1 MFSQFSDILARAFLV
16 PSRPASPPS
25 HAPPPQTSESGSI
38 SVYNNGRGIPIEMHS
53 KEKVWV
59 PELIFGHLLTS
70 SNYNDKEKK
79 TTGGR
84 NGYGAKLANIFSTEF
99 TVETA
104 HSKSGQQYKQVFSD
118 NMTKGHG
125 KGKVKKNEKGE
136 NWTKITFTPDLAR
149 FGMTELDDDIIALMT
164 RRVYDMAGVSKGV
177 KVSYN
182 GKRIPINTFKDYCD
196 MVLANSGHD
205 FPVVHEIV
213 NDRWEVCMTV
223 STEGFQQ
230 VSFVNSIATTKGGTH
245 VNHVTDLLVKQLAPI
260 IKKKNKSAQV
270 KPHQIKSHLWVFV
283 NCLIENPTFDSQTKE
298 THTLAASKMG
308 SKCTLSPKFMKEV
321 GKTGVVDNILV
332 WAKVKSQEL
341 MGRKTGGAK
350 RSKLTGIA
358 KLEDANS
365 AGTKDSLKCTLIL
378 TEGDSAKSLAVSG
391 LSVIGRDHFGVFPL
405 KGKPL
410 NVREA
415 THSQIMANTE
425 IKSIIEIMGL
435 QIGKSYDDE
444 KELKKL
450 RYGRIMI
457 MADQDQDGSHIKG
470 LLINFIHHFWPSL
483 LHKDGFLLEF
493 ITPIVKASKGK
504 AVHTFFTLPEYETWC
519 EEQTSLKG
527 WAIKYYKGLGTS
539 TAKEAKEYFSEMD
552 EHQKAFE
559 YTGEDDDTAIDMAF
573 SKKKIE
579 ERKTWL
585 RGFKPGTF
593 LDHSVQTIPYSDF
606 INQELILFSMA
617 DNVRSIPSMVDGF
630 KPGQRKVLFACFKK
644 NLTKDIK
651 VAQLAGYIS
660 EHSAYH
666 HGEMS
671 LNGTIVNMAQTHIG
685 SNNVAL
691 LYPSGQFGT
700 RLQGGKDSASPR
712 YIFTRLQMVSRMIF
726 HPNDDQLLTTLEDD
740 GQSIEPLWYLPVVP
754 MVLVNGSDGIGT
766 GWSSKVPTFNPRE
779 IVENLRLRMRGEPM
793 TELLPWFRN
802 FKGNVEADAKKKDR
816 FRIRGTC
823 TKIDETTIEITE
835 LPVREWTQDYKMFL
849 EGLLTGEEAPGVGVS
864 KAKAAKAAP
873 KAPSIKDFKEY
884 HTDTTVKFV
893 LTLTEE
899 QMQAA
904 ETFGLDKKFKME
916 TTITTSNMVLFDSE
930 GRLKK
935 YSTANEIM
943 EDFYTLR
950 LSYYQKRK
958 DHLAEKLT
966 EEYTRLDN
974 KVRFILALI
983 NDTLKIRNRPKAE
996 LLADMKGKGFTAFPK
1011 QKKTPTAGSTDEQD
1025 DEVDEDAAPGASDYD
1040 YLLSMPFWSLTME
1053 KVDEFKSKR
1062 AQKEDELDALLA
1074 QSPEDIWNTDL
1085 DALSEELDILDATY
1099 ESDEKTARKMAKAA
1113 QSGKG
1118 GKKKAK
1124 KTKKKKGGWDSDDSA
1139 GESEEEEDD
1148 WAPAAKKAKKKA
1160 PAAAAAKKVAAPAPV
1175 VAKPLVRPRSP
1186 TKVIEEDAAT
1196 MSPAPKAAKKTA
1208 SGAAARKKAAPK
1220 KAAPKKVE
1228 EDKRCSMPV

>member
-1 MFSQFSDILARAFLV
+1 
-16 PSRPASPPS
+16 
-25 HAPPPQTSESGSI
+25 
-38 SVYNNGRGIPIEMHS
+38 
-53 KEKVWV
+53 
-59 PELIFGHLLTS
+59 
-70 SNYNDKEKK
+70 
-79 TTGGR
+79 
-84 NGYGAKLANIFSTEF
+84 
-99 TVETA
+99 
-104 HSKSGQQYKQVFSD
+104 
-118 NMTKGHG
+118 
-125 KGKVKKNEKGE
+125 
-136 NWTKITFTPDLAR
+136 
-149 FGMTELDDDIIALMT
+149 
-164 RRVYDMAGVSKGV
+164 
-177 KVSYN
+177 
-182 GKRIPINTFKDYCD
+182 
-196 MVLANSGHD
+196 
-205 FPVVHEIV
+205 
-213 NDRWEVCMTV
+213 
-223 STEGFQQ
+223 
-230 VSFVNSIATTKGGTH
+230 
-245 VNHVTDLLVKQLAPI
+245 
-260 IKKKNKSAQV
+260 
-270 KPHQIKSHLWVFV
+270 
-283 NCLIENPTFDSQTKE
+283 
-298 THTLAASKMG
+298 
-308 SKCTLSPKFMKEV
+308 
-321 GKTGVVDNILV
+321 
-332 WAKVKSQEL
+332 
-341 MGRKTGGAK
+341 
-350 RSKLTGIA
+350 
-358 KLEDANS
+358 
-365 AGTKDSLKCTLIL
+365 
-378 TEGDSAKSLAVSG
+378 
-391 LSVIGRDHFGVFPL
+391 VIGREHFGVFPL

-415 THSQIMANTE
+415 SHTQIMNNTE

-444 KELKKL
+444 AAMKKL

-470 LLINFIHHFWPSL
+470 LLINFVHHFWPSL
-483 LHKDGFLLEF
+483 LQKDGFLLEF

-504 AVHTFFTLPEYETWC
+504 AIHTFFTLPEYESWC

-552 EHQKAFE
+552 DHQKAFE
-559 YTGEDDDTAIDMAF
+559 YTGDEDDTAIDMAF

-593 LDHSVQTIPYSDF
+593 LDHSVQKIPYSDF

-630 KPGQRKVLFACFKK
+630 KPGQRKVLFSCFKK

-712 YIFTRLQMVSRMIF
+712 YIFTRLQSVARMIF
-726 HPNDDQLLTTLEDD
+726 HPNDDNLLTTLEDD
-740 GQSIEPLWYLPVVP
+740 GQSIEPLWYLPIIP

-779 IVENLRLRMRGEPM
+779 IIENLRLRMKGEPM

-802 FKGNVEADAKKKDR
+802 FTGEIEVDAKKKDR
-816 FRIRGTC
+816 FHVRGTC
-823 TKIDETTIEITE
+823 TKVDETTIEITE
-835 LPVREWTQDYKMFL
+835 LPVREWTQDYKVFL

-864 KAKAAKAAP
+864 KAKAAKAGP

-893 LTLTEE
+893 VSLSEE
-899 QMQAA
+899 QMKAA
-904 ETFGLDKKFKME
+904 ETCGLSKKFKMD

-943 EDFYTLR
+943 DDFYTLR

-958 DHLAEKLT
+958 DWLAEKLT

-974 KVRFILALI
+974 RVRFILALI

-996 LLADMKGKGFTAFPK
+996 LLADLKSKGFTPFPK
-1011 QKKTPTAGSTDEQD
+1011 KVKAPVAGNTDDAD
-1025 DEVDEDAAPGASDYD
+1025 DADEDAAPGASDYD

-1053 KVDEFKSKR
+1053 KVDDFKAKR
-1062 AQKEDELDALLA
+1062 AEKEAELDELLA
-1074 QSPEDIWNTDL
+1074 QSPEDIWNLDL
-1085 DALSEELDILDATY
+1085 DALAEELDILDATHA
-1099 ESDEKTARKMAKAA
+1099 SDEKQGRRMAKEA
-1113 QSGKG
+1113 QSAKG
-1118 GKKKAK
+1118 GKKKKKAKKAKKASAAWESDESMDEESDDDDWAPATK
-1124 KTKKKKGGWDSDDSA
+1124 KTKKK
-1139 GESEEEEDD
+1139 
-1148 WAPAAKKAKKKA
+1148 
-1160 PAAAAAKKVAAPAPV
+1160 APAPKKAAV
-1175 VAKPLVRPRSP
+1175 APAVAKPLVRPRSP
-1186 TKVIEEDAAT
+1186 TKVAEEDAAI

-1208 SGAAARKKAAPK
+1208 NGAAARKKPAAKKKVVVPSDSESDGEEFMSLAERMALKEAAANGGGAAPAKRGGRAAAKKAVVYNDDSEEDDDDDDFDDMLEDVNDDDSEDDFVPSPVKKVPAKKKAPAKSKAKAAKKAMPAKKKKKAIVESEDDEEDDIFEFEEPAPKAKPKVKAKPKAKAKAKAPAKK
-1220 KAAPKKVE
+1220 KAAPAKKKKAVSDSEDDAFDSDVENAAPVPAAAAPAARPSRRTAATKATYTFDSDSEVDLEDEPSESEDFGE
-1228 EDKRCSMPV
+1228 EDDGSDFDPDW